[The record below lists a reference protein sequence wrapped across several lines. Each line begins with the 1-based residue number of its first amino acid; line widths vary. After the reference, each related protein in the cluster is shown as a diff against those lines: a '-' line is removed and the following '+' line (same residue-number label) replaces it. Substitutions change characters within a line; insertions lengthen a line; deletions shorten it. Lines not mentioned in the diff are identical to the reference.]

1 MDEVDNNKNEYRFLE
16 LSVLLALFILMYLVF
31 LFVNVYAFLRGKT
44 LEQTLSFLDDKNKNT
59 QLDNYSINTEKS
71 HYTLESFTIEN
82 DDLIK
87 NKNKQ
92 KA

>member
-31 LFVNVYAFLRGKT
+31 LFINVYAFLRGKT
-44 LEQTLSFLDDKNKNT
+44 LEQTLSFLDGKNKNT

-71 HYTLESFTIEN
+71 HYTLECFTIEN